1 VSVCPVWGLI
11 VKLLLWKLSDP
22 QVILQIWDALW
33 MVNGTVFFNRSM
45 LKKYMLKTYKR
56 ISVPNGIA

>member
-33 MVNGTVFFNRSM
+33 MVNGTVFFQPLYVEKIHVENIQ
-45 LKKYMLKTYKR
+45 K
-56 ISVPNGIA
+56 N